1 MVEVF
6 QDRALALPPLSPPLA
21 LDWISQTKI
30 YRALQGVRGQPPV
43 NMPALT
49 DVLIRLG
56 NLVLSSPEIAELDIN
71 PLIATDE
78 GVLALDARMVL
89 RP

>member
-1 MVEVF
+1 
-6 QDRALALPPLSPPLA
+6 
-21 LDWISQTKI
+21 
-30 YRALQGVRGQPPV
+30 
-43 NMPALT
+43 MPALT

-71 PLIATDE
+71 PLIATSE